1 MLCVNQADKA
11 DIDPSTRTTYIGRC
25 SSSCK
30 SNKLQYEYLK
40 EKHSTPSASTSPGA
54 EFYEL
59 PGTLGGSRSD
69 HNYDPKTDSDN
80 QEFPRQSN
88 ASEDNGSSS
97 SNIPDD
103 QPTAQAPGNEEK
115 GQTQSPPGT
124 SAKQNSPECRTTC
137 GAEDC
142 DDVCVSKSFSASSD
156 PTPTSNQADL
166 CNQAHKAA
174 MNDCNTESQSW
185 MKNIQLAAQGL
196 GPVMESG
203 ACGKLAA
210 ANVGAST
217 SLSTFK
223 IMCNNAT
230 QACLTECRKPSPADL
245 VDSSAQTT
253 MASNLRDCNAKGV
266 KAREAE
272 QAAAQGT
279 QQLLAAVQ
287 QCKAAFGVNSNPFKP
302 GNDPYKGQTPEE
314 IMANLQPSQGGSPLE
329 YSGAQ
334 GSGASNGNSSI
345 DLSGLESEEEAT
357 KPRGAPKSAA
367 SAPGGSMGSAG
378 LGGGGGSGVDAGGGG
393 GSGKRPSGGLLS
405 NILSGFFGGSGGGGL
420 FGGTGRSKGGGLSGF
435 FGEEKPQAE
444 TKTPDL
450 RQFMPGGAMDPRK
463 ARGLAGQ
470 RMGKDGMSGPHG
482 NIWQMINNR
491 YQYKKASLLP

>member
-1 MLCVNQADKA
+1 MRSGSTNNQGSTGAADVDNDPNDPIAKLTACLESGTPGENCVTQSSGDKA
-11 DIDPSTRTTYIGRC
+11 SESSASKRNTEDQSTEKTPSTEDQLPPTT
-25 SSSCK
+25 
-30 SNKLQYEYLK
+30 Q
-40 EKHSTPSASTSPGA
+40 
-54 EFYEL
+54 L
-59 PGTLGGSRSD
+59 PT
-69 HNYDPKTDSDN
+69 
-80 QEFPRQSN
+80 
-88 ASEDNGSSS
+88 
-97 SNIPDD
+97 
-103 QPTAQAPGNEEK
+103 
-115 GQTQSPPGT
+115 TQS
-124 SAKQNSPECRTTC
+124 
-137 GAEDC
+137 
-142 DDVCVSKSFSASSD
+142 
-156 PTPTSNQADL
+156 PTSNQADL
-166 CNQAHKAA
+166 CNQAHQAA

-185 MKNIQLAAQGL
+185 MKNIQMAAQGL

-230 QACLTECRKPSPADL
+230 QVCRTECRNPNPADPATT
-245 VDSSAQTT
+245 DART
-253 MASNLRDCNAKGV
+253 MASNLRDCDAKGV

-287 QCKAAFGVNSNPFKP
+287 QCKAAFGVNANPSKP
-302 GNDPYKGQTPEE
+302 GDDPYKGQTPEE

-345 DLSGLESEEEAT
+345 DLSGLETEEEAT